1 MTQESTNR
9 RNVIRIP
16 KQFPVEIKKLEYP
29 IQDSQGEVGA
39 VKNIAK
45 NGVCLIVSKDYPP
58 KSPISLKIDLK
69 GWRRYLRSASTF
81 VNNAFDTEP
90 MTAIAEVVWSKEVSG
105 TGEYE
110 IGVSF
115 LDIYKDEYDALLKY
129 LAVLEK

>member
-9 RNVIRIP
+9 RNVLRIP

-29 IQDSQGEVGA
+29 IQDSQGELGA

-45 NGVCLIVSKDYPP
+45 NGVCLIASKDYPP
-58 KSPISLKIDLK
+58 KSPLSLKIDLK
-69 GWRRYLRSASTF
+69 GWRRYLRSASSF

-90 MTAIAEVVWSKEVSG
+90 LTVIAEVVWSKEVSG
-105 TGEYE
+105 TSEYE

-115 LDIYKDEYDALLKY
+115 LDIYQDEYDALLKY

>member
-58 KSPISLKIDLK
+58 KSPLSLKIDLK
-69 GWRRYLRSASTF
+69 GWRRYLRSASSF

-129 LAVLEK
+129 LAALEK

>member
-39 VKNIAK
+39 VKNIAE
-45 NGVCLIVSKDYPP
+45 NGVCLIVSKNYPP